1 MKTCLLAVC
10 LSLVAAPGL
19 AKSHGGGHGGG
30 GHSAVAVC
38 AGCEH
43 RQLCRFEEIIA
54 LKASCFGLDEKR
66 KPAPSSAARANGA
79 VAR

>member
-1 MKTCLLAVC
+1 MRASLLALC
-10 LSLVAAPGL
+10 LSLAVVPGL

-43 RQLCRFEEIIA
+43 RKLCRFEEIIA
-54 LKASCFGLDEKR
+54 LKASCFGLDDKR
-66 KPAPSSAARANGA
+66 KPAPSAASSGAA
-79 VAR
+79 VAH

>member
-1 MKTCLLAVC
+1 MRASLLAIC
-10 LSLVAAPGL
+10 LSLVAASGL

-38 AGCEH
+38 AGCAH
-43 RQLCRFEEIIA
+43 RKLCRLEEIIA
-54 LKASCFGLDEKR
+54 LKASCFGLDDKP
-66 KPAPSSAARANGA
+66 KPAPSAARSSGA